1 MLCWRDCYNS
11 PVLQLA
17 AGLALAVSATV
28 AAVPA
33 RWQTPRAETIRTEFR
48 VFDGVTEVSA
58 ETRLRVRPTG
68 STETG
73 RVIEGGALAAD
84 LPAGI
89 YDVQAVRQQAGQVVS
104 VRWAE
109 RLVVMAYPD
118 EGGRHLEVINFAN
131 EHGALQLRWPEGQAP
146 DPAAVVVTVTRGGE
160 SRPTPARA
168 IHGTGYAL
176 LVLPAGTYDVHI
188 ARAGR
193 EPVLLSGIE
202 VPPDRTRMK
211 AIQ

>member
-1 MLCWRDCYNS
+1 
-11 PVLQLA
+11 VLHVVT
-17 AGLALAVSATV
+17 GLMLAVGAWL
-28 AAVPA
+28 AVGPDV
-33 RWQTPRAETIRTEFR
+33 RLDQPRTETIRTEFR
-48 VFDGVTEVSA
+48 VFDGVTDVST

-73 RVIEGGALAAD
+73 RILEGGPLTAD

-109 RLVVMAYPD
+109 KLVVMAYPD

-146 DPAAVVVTVTRGGE
+146 DPAGVAVTVTKDGE
-160 SRPTPARA
+160 SRPTPART
-168 IHGTGYAL
+168 IHGVGYAL
-176 LVLPAGTYDVHI
+176 LVLPAGTYDVRI
-188 ARAGR
+188 ARPGKD
-193 EPVLLSGIE
+193 PVVLSRIE
-202 VPPDRTRMK
+202 VPADRTRMK
-211 AIQ
+211 VIQ